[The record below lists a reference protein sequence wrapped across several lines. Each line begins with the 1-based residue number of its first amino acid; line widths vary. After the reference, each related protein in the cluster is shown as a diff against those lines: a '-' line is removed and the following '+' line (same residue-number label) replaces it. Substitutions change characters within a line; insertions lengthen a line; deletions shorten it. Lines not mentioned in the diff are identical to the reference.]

1 MYGLPKKNFSS
12 LIIPVLILICFA
24 FLIAEPA
31 YAAKAPVKAATA
43 KTAVGKK
50 APVKADADKTAATAP
65 ASKDKED
72 EMSFDEDK
80 QDAPIQTPAAEPEA
94 PANPFD
100 EIVGKVS
107 GATGLDKNIA
117 GIVTIA
123 APIVVLVLI
132 LVLIASL
139 CGKKNKCQKC
149 GTKIPA
155 GETLCGLCSSQAVL
169 TDMEANAGQIQ
180 SQQNIGIAVSAAPQ
194 QLPQSGQLPTSAF
207 QQSEQPSF
215 GSQYGS
221 QLSAAP
227 AQAVPAAAPADKK
240 KSKQRP
246 TGRVIANLNMRKGPN
261 PGYRF
266 SLYDSQTQ
274 ITIGRDEDCDFVIE
288 DEEDK
293 EMASRHATIT
303 IEGQMFTVHD
313 ISSAAG
319 IQVNGQRV
327 QQAQLKTGDVI
338 KLGRTELAFA
348 RL

>member
-31 YAAKAPVKAATA
+31 YAAKAPAKAATA
-43 KTAVGKK
+43 KAAVEKK
-50 APVKADADKTAATAP
+50 APVKADADNTATTEP

-80 QDAPIQTPAAEPEA
+80 QDAPIQTPASEPEA

-123 APIVVLVLI
+123 VPIVVLVLI
-132 LVLIASL
+132 VVLIASL

-149 GTKIPA
+149 GTRIPA

-180 SQQNIGIAVSAAPQ
+180 PQQNIAVSAPPQ

-207 QQSEQPSF
+207 QQSEQQSF
-215 GSQYGS
+215 ASQYAS

-227 AQAVPAAAPADKK
+227 APAVPAAAPADKK

-246 TGRVIANLNMRKGPN
+246 TGRVTANLNMRKGPN

-293 EMASRHATIT
+293 EIASRHATIT

-313 ISSAAG
+313 ISAAAG